1 MAAASLWR
9 SAHPRPRSSGCG
21 IDDRVRRTAQS
32 VAQAPMMLDTHVAL
46 ALYEGHSAGLRA
58 RVRRALESGT
68 VSLSPMVLLEL
79 ELLNEIGRIRPR
91 AQDVAVSLSEQLAIR
106 IAADS
111 FPAVVKEA
119 LPLAYTRDPFDR
131 LIVAHAALRK
141 QPPVTFDRVLLEHC
155 KLAMH

>member
-1 MAAASLWR
+1 
-9 SAHPRPRSSGCG
+9 
-21 IDDRVRRTAQS
+21 
-32 VAQAPMMLDTHVAL
+32 
-46 ALYEGHSAGLRA
+46 
-58 RVRRALESGT
+58 
-68 VSLSPMVLLEL
+68 MVLLEL

-111 FPAVVKEA
+111 FPAVVKET